1 MNLQTIK
8 IMKLFL
14 LVFLLLISGIG
25 YSQKYVLIDKRIS
38 SPLSY
43 TNAVTVEHSHKN
55 LFPVENTQVRRF
67 ISELEKIAE
76 FLTDT
81 KKLKSQAFDYNIGK
95 TRFVGLKVS
104 SLKEERLDVVISTD
118 CDGIKIFMHISDSK
132 TTNARNAYF
141 INTWIKYI
149 KSYAK

>member
-1 MNLQTIK
+1 
-8 IMKLFL
+8 MKLFL
-14 LVFLLLISGIG
+14 LLFLLLISGIG

-43 TNAVTVEHSHKN
+43 TNSVTLEHSHKN

-67 ISELEKIAE
+67 ISELEKISE

-81 KKLKSQAFDYNIGK
+81 KKLKSQAFDFSIGN

-104 SLKEERLDVVISTD
+104 LLKEDRLDVVISTN
-118 CDGIKIFMHISDSK
+118 CEGIRIFMHLSDSNIS
-132 TTNARNAYF
+132 NARNAYF
-141 INTWIKYI
+141 INTWVKYI
-149 KSYAK
+149 KSYLK